1 MQIQTKCPQ
10 CGKSYTIDEKYEG
23 AEVQCA
29 SCGRQ
34 FAVVRI
40 APNRRTAGRKGGLR
54 TATCTLMWLAFF
66 GIQGVG
72 YLIATLINMA
82 IDAVLISLMVDMSI
96 GFDILKMV
104 ITLVF
109 TGAASYCAF
118 CLVAVRMI
126 VKRCKGE

>member
-1 MQIQTKCPQ
+1 MQIQTTCPQ
-10 CGKSYTIDEKYEG
+10 CGKKYNIDDKYEG
-23 AEVQCA
+23 AEVLCE

-34 FAVVRI
+34 FAAMRI
-40 APNRRTAGRKGGLR
+40 APNRRAVGRKGRLPIFSI
-54 TATCTLMWLAFF
+54 WLAFF
-66 GIQGVG
+66 AIQGVG

-82 IDAVLISLMVDMSI
+82 IDAVLINLMVDMSI

-109 TGAASYCAF
+109 TGAASYSAF

>member
-1 MQIQTKCPQ
+1 MQMQTKCPQ

-23 AEVQCA
+23 VEVQCE

-34 FAVVRI
+34 FVAMRFTSKRS
-40 APNRRTAGRKGGLR
+40 AHGRKGGLP

-66 GIQGVG
+66 AIQGVG

-96 GFDILKMV
+96 GFDILKLV

-109 TGAASYCAF
+109 TGAASYSAF

>member
-1 MQIQTKCPQ
+1 MQIQTTCPQ
-10 CGKSYTIDEKYEG
+10 CGKKYNIDDKYEG
-23 AEVQCA
+23 AEVQCE

-34 FAVVRI
+34 FAAMRI
-40 APNRRTAGRKGGLR
+40 APNRRAVGRKGRLP
-54 TATCTLMWLAFF
+54 TATCTLIWLAFF
-66 GIQGVG
+66 AIQGVG

-82 IDAVLISLMVDMSI
+82 IDAVLINLMVDMSI

-109 TGAASYCAF
+109 TGAASYSAF